1 MVKTFALLNGRSRSW
16 LVYKVW
22 LSKINNKCF
31 HSTSNVISEL
41 QKMPRRGESYPE
53 LHIGNA
59 NDWWAFFDLLSTG
72 TFAVE
77 RIRTKDTD
85 P

>member
-1 MVKTFALLNGRSRSW
+1 
-16 LVYKVW
+16 
-22 LSKINNKCF
+22 
-31 HSTSNVISEL
+31 
-41 QKMPRRGESYPE
+41 MPRRGESYPE